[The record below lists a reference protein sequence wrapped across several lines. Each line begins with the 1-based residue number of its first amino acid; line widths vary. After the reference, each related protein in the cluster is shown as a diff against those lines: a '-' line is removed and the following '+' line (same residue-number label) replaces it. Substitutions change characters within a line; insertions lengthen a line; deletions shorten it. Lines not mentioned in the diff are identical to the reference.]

1 MSCEGHLG
9 ILLEAWQ
16 GNRDATRGEA
26 GAPVS
31 LCSCHRDIGFLS
43 IFMRSQALSSFEALN
58 SGLLSSCQRD
68 VRPPVEMRQGI
79 WALSKDSTWD

>member
-16 GNRDATRGEA
+16 GNRDATRGEP
-26 GAPVS
+26 GDPVS